1 MKSTNTAANASTPQV
16 TPLNRRILIAFFL
29 VVVFLYWI
37 GLYLYVPTLPLYI
50 QTKTSDLAMVGTAL
64 SMYGLWQI
72 VSRLP
77 LGILVDWV
85 GRRKPFILVWLVLVA
100 VGDYALG
107 TSTNIST
114 ATVGRAIVGIA
125 AGCWVPLVVMFSGLF
140 RPDEVVKSTAILS
153 MVGLS
158 GRIVATAANGWL
170 NHLGGYPL
178 AFQLASMAAL
188 AGCAVLLFIPD
199 ARIAPK
205 KPSFGQLG
213 RLFTC
218 SDIMLPSLLQA
229 LLHVGDFAASYT
241 FIPILARLK
250 GASDIAVSALIS
262 LNLGMGFIGSWAS
275 PRLVQKIGPQAVT
288 ILSFA
293 LIAAGMGGSALAPT
307 LAVVFLFQFM
317 IGMGVGIGYPLLMA
331 MSIEQVDNSERTTA
345 MGLHQSVY
353 SVGMFVGPW
362 LGGIL
367 ASALGL
373 PPMFV
378 IIGAASLV
386 FGVLGARRLQVFTPG
401 GVHLNPKPDLTI
413 H

>member
-1 MKSTNTAANASTPQV
+1 
-16 TPLNRRILIAFFL
+16 
-29 VVVFLYWI
+29 
-37 GLYLYVPTLPLYI
+37 LYVPTLPLYI

-153 MVGLS
+153 MVGLC

-178 AFQLASMAAL
+178 AFQLASIAAL
-188 AGCAVLLFIPD
+188 VGCAVLLFIPD

-205 KPSFGQLG
+205 KPSFAQLG
-213 RLFTC
+213 RLFTR

-229 LLHVGDFAASYT
+229 LMHLGDFAASYT
-241 FIPILARLK
+241 FIPILARQK
-250 GASDIAVSALIS
+250 GASDVAVSALIS
-262 LNLGMGFIGSWAS
+262 LNLGMGLIGSWAS
-275 PRLVQKIGPQAVT
+275 PRLVRKIGPQAVT

-307 LAVVFLFQFM
+307 LAVIFPFQFM
-317 IGMGVGIGYPLLMA
+317 IGLGFGMGYPLLMA
-331 MSIEQVDNSERTTA
+331 MSIEQVETSERTTA

-353 SVGMFVGPW
+353 SVGMFAGPW
-362 LGGIL
+362 IGGIL

-373 PPMFV
+373 PPMFM
-378 IIGAASLV
+378 IIAAATLV
-386 FGVLGARRLQVFTPG
+386 FGMLGARRLQVFTPSA
-401 GVHLNPKPDLTI
+401 VQLNPKPDLPI